1 MDKIDFEQYAQNIP
15 KPEIK
20 EVDASTL
27 DIDVDDV
34 WKIVNEN
41 LRMVLDRVEYDSWFS
56 GAYLERI
63 QNGVATIS
71 CPNEFKRSAILKDYN
86 KFLQSCLTKATGQNL
101 QLEVVVKAGES
112 QRPKERYR
120 FVTQTGNPVVDLF
133 TKMEGDK
140 KKYED
145 AVKKA
150 RLNPRY
156 TFKTFVVG
164 SNNRL
169 AEAVAQSVVSDM
181 ENESIAKSYNP
192 VFYYGNTGVGKTHLM
207 QAIGNEVL
215 RVNPTRSVVYVSI
228 EQFLNEMIEAIR
240 TKKNE
245 DFRTKYRDVDLLI
258 IDDIQFVETYPKTQE
273 ELFHTFN
280 TLYQANKQII
290 LASDRPP
297 RDIKNITDRLRTRF
311 EGGMVCDIQ
320 APEYETR
327 VAILKQIMLEKGV
340 TVPDAF
346 LDLIAKN
353 IVNSVRELEG
363 ALNKVITL
371 TKLGQVPS
379 YEEVARILQVDIES
393 KRRRVTPEKV
403 LEVVCSVF
411 DVSIRSIKSPKKTAS
426 LATPRQVVMF
436 LLRTELETSLLDA
449 AKCVGRKD
457 HTTVLHACAAIPK
470 KIKSDSTLSEKIE
483 KCRGDL
489 FY

>member
-1 MDKIDFEQYAQNIP
+1 
-15 KPEIK
+15 
-20 EVDASTL
+20 
-27 DIDVDDV
+27 
-34 WKIVNEN
+34 
-41 LRMVLDRVEYDSWFS
+41 
-56 GAYLERI
+56 
-63 QNGVATIS
+63 
-71 CPNEFKRSAILKDYN
+71 
-86 KFLQSCLTKATGQNL
+86 
-101 QLEVVVKAGES
+101 
-112 QRPKERYR
+112 
-120 FVTQTGNPVVDLF
+120 
-133 TKMEGDK
+133 
-140 KKYED
+140 
-145 AVKKA
+145 
-150 RLNPRY
+150 
-156 TFKTFVVG
+156 
-164 SNNRL
+164 
-169 AEAVAQSVVSDM
+169 
-181 ENESIAKSYNP
+181 
-192 VFYYGNTGVGKTHLM
+192 
-207 QAIGNEVL
+207 
-215 RVNPTRSVVYVSI
+215 
-228 EQFLNEMIEAIR
+228 
-240 TKKNE
+240 
-245 DFRTKYRDVDLLI
+245 
-258 IDDIQFVETYPKTQE
+258 
-273 ELFHTFN
+273 
-280 TLYQANKQII
+280 
-290 LASDRPP
+290 
-297 RDIKNITDRLRTRF
+297 
-311 EGGMVCDIQ
+311 MVCDIQ

-327 VAILKQIMLEKGV
+327 LAILKQIMLEKGV